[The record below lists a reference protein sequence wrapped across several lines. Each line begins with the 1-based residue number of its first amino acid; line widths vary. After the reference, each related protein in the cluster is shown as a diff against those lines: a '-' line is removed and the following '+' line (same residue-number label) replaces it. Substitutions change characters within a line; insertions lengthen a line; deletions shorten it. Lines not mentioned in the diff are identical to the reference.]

1 MSRLIHVAAAVI
13 RDRRGHILIARR
25 PDDKHLGGLWE
36 FPGGKVEPGEPV
48 ADALARELHEE
59 LGIRVTSACPL
70 IRIPHHYPDKS
81 VLLDVWQVDGFDG
94 EAHGAEGQPVCWV
107 APEELD
113 DYAFPAA
120 NTPIVAAARLPERLL
135 ITGAASTPA
144 EYCERVKGAL
154 EQGINRV
161 MLRAKTLSEDEF
173 AILYQTLLQL
183 CRQKGA
189 CLGMNASLEQANALG
204 AEHLHLTSERLQA
217 LVSRREFNGRWLS
230 ASCHDAEQI
239 RVAQDK
245 GVDFITL
252 SPVQPTSS
260 HPGGPVLGWARF
272 AELVA
277 ECTLPVYALG
287 GMAEVDLA
295 QSREHGAQGI
305 AAISAWW

>member
-1 MSRLIHVAAAVI
+1 MSKLIHVAAAVI

-25 PDDKHLGGLWE
+25 PDDKHQGGLWE

-59 LGIRVTSACPL
+59 LGIRVTSARPL
-70 IRIPHHYPDKS
+70 ILIPHHYPDKS
-81 VLLDVWQVDGFDG
+81 VLLDVWEVDGFEG

-107 APEELD
+107 APEALD

-135 ITGAASTPA
+135 ITGSATSPD
-144 EYCERVKGAL
+144 EYAVRLQGAL
-154 EQGINRV
+154 AQGISQV
-161 MLRAKTLSEDEF
+161 MLRAKALSEDEF
-173 AILYQTLLQL
+173 AELYKALLPL
-183 CRQKGA
+183 CQQQGA
-189 CLGMNASLEQANALG
+189 VLGVNTSLEQANALA

-217 LVSRREFNGRWLS
+217 LSGRSAFSGRWLS
-230 ASCHDAEQI
+230 ASCHSAEQI
-239 RVAQDK
+239 RMAEEK

-252 SPVQPTSS
+252 SPVQATSS
-260 HPGGPVLGWARF
+260 HPGEPVLGWAQF

-277 ECTLPVYALG
+277 ESTLPVYALG
-287 GMAEVDLA
+287 GLAEDDLA
-295 QSREHGAQGI
+295 QAREHGAQGI